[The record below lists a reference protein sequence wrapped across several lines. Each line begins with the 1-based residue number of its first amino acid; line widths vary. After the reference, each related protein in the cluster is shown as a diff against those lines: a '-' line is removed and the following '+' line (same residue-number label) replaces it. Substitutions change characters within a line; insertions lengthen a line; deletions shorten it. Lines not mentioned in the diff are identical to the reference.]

1 MIRPRAR
8 NFYSDTRTP
17 RDRARRSPEHS
28 RSGRRTTDPHV
39 NWRRVAWL
47 FAAYAIYLSVRSL
60 PSTVW
65 SFFNSENTPTAG

>member
-1 MIRPRAR
+1 VAETSTPTPTPERRATEL
-8 NFYSDTRTP
+8 N
-17 RDRARRSPEHS
+17 DRRKYS

-47 FAAYAIYLSVRSL
+47 FAAYAICLSVRSL

-65 SFFNSENTPTAG
+65 KFIKSESTPTAG